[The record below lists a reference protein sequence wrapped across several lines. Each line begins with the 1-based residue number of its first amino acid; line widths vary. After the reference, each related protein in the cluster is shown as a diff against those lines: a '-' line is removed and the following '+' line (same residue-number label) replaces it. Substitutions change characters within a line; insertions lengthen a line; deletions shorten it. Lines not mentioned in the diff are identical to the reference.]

1 LRENSDT
8 FSLRATGFLAPRLTR
23 GAISRPTS
31 RNCLNASSRAG
42 LQQNIFSL
50 RIALPTGH
58 EQQNNKLSVAG
69 TQEVKEFVRKM
80 K

>member
-1 LRENSDT
+1 
-8 FSLRATGFLAPRLTR
+8 
-23 GAISRPTS
+23 
-31 RNCLNASSRAG
+31 LNASSRAG